1 MLYIVSRKVNVSIY
15 ISNYYH
21 VHNTKIINIDVDNT
35 NVQSLYQ
42 KVLGHHKTVAAKVKI
57 DLPKSAFVDIGLAEG
72 PGESGRA
79 LASVR
84 IEPVDAGCPVLAQ
97 MAGTVVDVDLA
108 VLAAITW
115 GKMRDL
121 DNGGMINCFEPLL
134 GLFMWVF
141 MLNLRYLSMK
151 VNSWTSKNFHH
162 NIMISFQF
170 NLNLNF
176 DVK

>member
-1 MLYIVSRKVNVSIY
+1 MLRKLNAAAPFNLTFIITKQV
-15 ISNYYH
+15 
-21 VHNTKIINIDVDNT
+21 TKITDIDAANAHNKSTDT
-35 NVQSLYQ
+35 DQ
-42 KVLGHHKTVAAKVKI
+42 KVPGHHNTVAAKVKL

-121 DNGGMINCFEPLL
+121 DNGGMINCIELLL
-134 GLFMWVF
+134 GIFMWVS
-141 MLNLRYLSMK
+141 MLNLRYVSKKM
-151 VNSWTSKNFHH
+151 NS
-162 NIMISFQF
+162 
-170 NLNLNF
+170 
-176 DVK
+176 